1 MALRAHAELNSS
13 LPTADPGRRCSLA
26 LASCICASLA
36 AVAPTF
42 ADDTASPKVVAPHE
56 DKNEKLPA
64 DLSGHKKVGTA
75 SVYDQRFAGRKMANG
90 EPMKPTGNN
99 AASKTLPLGTTAKVV
114 NMETGKSAVVTIA
127 DRGPYVKGRILD
139 LSPSTAQK
147 IGVEPKDGVAKVSVE
162 PIAVPLPNGNVK
174 PGAAAHDP
182 TNN

>member
-99 AASKTLPLGTTAKVV
+99 AASKTLPLGTTKPARVRWLKLRTGARISKVV
-114 NMETGKSAVVTIA
+114 SWTSLPARRRRSALI
-127 DRGPYVKGRILD
+127 
-139 LSPSTAQK
+139 QK
-147 IGVEPKDGVAKVSVE
+147 MGSLK
-162 PIAVPLPNGNVK
+162 
-174 PGAAAHDP
+174 
-182 TNN
+182 